1 MQKDVVCHMC
11 GKTFSIG
18 STAGRDTSVGRRL
31 RDLLV
36 LGTWRSASV
45 SSYGLLL
52 RLA

>member
-18 STAGRDTSVGRRL
+18 STAGRDTSVGRKL

-36 LGTWRSASV
+36 SRNMEISISI
-45 SSYGLLL
+45 
-52 RLA
+52 